1 MRISDVRLI
10 GRVVKPLIE
19 NTLQLVYENLLPAHK
34 LRQPLY
40 IVGNIE
46 SIVPCTPLMKAW
58 IRFKVFALPRVKRSI
73 KLTVRQDRTECAVL
87 LAVIM
92 LISQRTV
99 IEKTGILLVAACFF
113 LLSFHLGILG
123 KRLCHARK
131 GVIGYIVLQSMRYGV
146 IVLLAQR
153 YIPQ

>member
-10 GRVVKPLIE
+10 GRVVKPSSK
-19 NTLQLVYENLLPAHK
+19 TRCNLSTKAFFPPISCASPFTSWEH
-34 LRQPLY
+34 R
-40 IVGNIE
+40 
-46 SIVPCTPLMKAW
+46 SIVPCTPLMKAR

-73 KLTVRQDRTECAVL
+73 KLTIRQDRTECAVL
-87 LAVIM
+87 LAIIM

-131 GVIGYIVLQSMRYGV
+131 GVIGYVVLQSMRYGV
-146 IVLLAQR
+146 VVLLAQR